1 MVTKV
6 SMIYRTDI
14 NKRDHRQTMDGS
26 KKKTQQNFKDIL
38 AKELLVSPEK
48 PVSGK

>member
-26 KKKTQQNFKDIL
+26 KKENTTEF
-38 AKELLVSPEK
+38 
-48 PVSGK
+48 